1 MKNFTFKHILC
12 NLILLTT
19 CALATS
25 TYAKDSASAQP
36 AVTIDNAW
44 ARPTNKGQN
53 ISAAYMTLT
62 SKQDSA
68 LIKAESSVT
77 KDVEIHSMSMEKGVM
92 KMRMLDSLLLSA
104 GKPSE
109 LKPGGFHLMLFD
121 LKKPLTL
128 GEQIIFKLTF
138 KNKDGAEFTQQ
149 VTATVKAESE
159 DHSAHEHSHEHHH

>member
-1 MKNFTFKHILC
+1 MKNFTFKRILC
-12 NLILLTT
+12 NFILLAT

-25 TYAKDSASAQP
+25 AYAKDSANSQP
-36 AVTIDNAW
+36 AVAIDHAW

-62 SKQDSA
+62 SQQDCT

-92 KMRMLDSLLLSA
+92 KMRMLDSLPLSA
-104 GKPSE
+104 GKASE

-128 GEQIIFKLTF
+128 GEQITFKLTF
-138 KNKDGAEFTQQ
+138 KNKDGAEFSQQ
-149 VTATVKAESE
+149 VTAAVKAESE
-159 DHSAHEHSHEHHH
+159 DHSAHEHSHEH